1 MAIPRATSGNNS
13 QFTYDFGITI
23 AQSTVNKLV
32 RLTGATLTL
41 ASAYYALRTN
51 AEKYVD
57 TLRENSLRF
66 GGILSTMKAMEAA
79 QNRLIK
85 GQSFFSVD
93 DQLRGMN
100 SLMAVGVKVGEN
112 FEFINKAAHATGKS
126 YAQFANAISQGIQG
140 NMQALVD
147 MGLMTQRSTRYFE
160 KYRANTIQRQQA
172 VLNFVKQHKGLQ
184 ELIKNDFLTIQDQM
198 KRLNAN
204 MKGFLT
210 GIVGKPNDPNSLYGQ
225 TVGKP
230 NDPNSLYGQTVG
242 ALKSVADAFAR
253 NYQSIVQY
261 GKGVGIVLGWV
272 VRQIGHIM
280 VWLGRQAKQAVNFI
294 FGTSETFVERMR
306 TLVVV
311 LEFWKLRVVSFFK
324 TYKEEIKTVL
334 KLLIAY
340 QALKSVFVIS
350 NAAIASV
357 KAFRAALMAI
367 PLFGGKRGV
376 TLTLGKYLTTFW
388 SRLKL
393 ISRIVTQTGF
403 KAALDTL
410 LSIMKITATGKF
422 VGGIGRSLLFVVSI
436 LRNLPA
442 IITAV
447 WTALNATNPV
457 GWIILATTAFTVL
470 YAKCEKFR
478 NFINRIFSGIKESIQ
493 IVWNSFVWLFT
504 QVRIGWQGLKDGFIN
519 YVIDPVSEA
528 VKGLIPNINAMWDAF
543 KNNSVVKWMR
553 ENIINPIGK
562 INKFIM
568 PMVKWAAGTLNPAI
582 GAVDFFRNT
591 DFLRNTNR
599 DIADA
604 ARDLANKHGFGDYTW
619 GGNSVTPTDSVP
631 TPNPIISGTPPVS
644 QNTTENQSVVLG
656 NGAVQIIVQKG
667 ENIDERRLAQ
677 EIRRVL
683 SDIQRDNRIRGGV

>member
-93 DQLRGMN
+93 
-100 SLMAVGVKVGEN
+100 E
-112 FEFINKAAHATGKS
+112 AAHATGKS

-147 MGLMTQRSTRYFE
+147 MGLLTQRSTRYFE

-210 GIVGKPNDPNSLYGQ
+210 GI
-225 TVGKP
+225 VGKP

-350 NAAIASV
+350 NAAIASA

-478 NFINRIFSGIKESIQ
+478 NFINRIFSGIRESIQ

-677 EIRRVL
+677 EIRRIL

>member
-184 ELIKNDFLTIQDQM
+184 ELIKNDFLTIPV
-198 KRLNAN
+198 RNPFILAFNL
-204 MKGFLT
+204 F
-210 GIVGKPNDPNSLYGQ
+210 IWSCI
-225 TVGKP
+225 VGKP

-350 NAAIASV
+350 NAAIASA

-478 NFINRIFSGIKESIQ
+478 NFINRIFSGIRESIQ

-683 SDIQRDNRIRGGV
+683 SDIQRDNRIRGGA

>member
-140 NMQALVD
+140 NMQALV
-147 MGLMTQRSTRYFE
+147 GLMTQRSTRYFE

-210 GIVGKPNDPNSLYGQ
+210 GI
-225 TVGKP
+225 VGKP

>member
-1 MAIPRATSGNNS
+1 
-13 QFTYDFGITI
+13 
-23 AQSTVNKLV
+23 
-32 RLTGATLTL
+32 
-41 ASAYYALRTN
+41 
-51 AEKYVD
+51 
-57 TLRENSLRF
+57 
-66 GGILSTMKAMEAA
+66 
-79 QNRLIK
+79 
-85 GQSFFSVD
+85 
-93 DQLRGMN
+93 
-100 SLMAVGVKVGEN
+100 
-112 FEFINKAAHATGKS
+112 
-126 YAQFANAISQGIQG
+126 
-140 NMQALVD
+140 
-147 MGLMTQRSTRYFE
+147 
-160 KYRANTIQRQQA
+160 
-172 VLNFVKQHKGLQ
+172 
-184 ELIKNDFLTIQDQM
+184 
-198 KRLNAN
+198 

-210 GIVGKPNDPNSLYGQ
+210 GI
-225 TVGKP
+225 VGKP

-478 NFINRIFSGIKESIQ
+478 NFINRIFSGIRESIQ

>member
-225 TVGKP
+225 TVG
-230 NDPNSLYGQTVG
+230 

-324 TYKEEIKTVL
+324 TYKEEIKTL

-350 NAAIASV
+350 NAAIASA

-478 NFINRIFSGIKESIQ
+478 NFINRIFSGIRESIQ

-683 SDIQRDNRIRGGV
+683 SDIQRDNRIRGGA

>member
-225 TVGKP
+225 TVG
-230 NDPNSLYGQTVG
+230 

-350 NAAIASV
+350 NAAIASA

-403 KAALDTL
+403 KAALGTL

>member
-1 MAIPRATSGNNS
+1 
-13 QFTYDFGITI
+13 
-23 AQSTVNKLV
+23 
-32 RLTGATLTL
+32 
-41 ASAYYALRTN
+41 
-51 AEKYVD
+51 
-57 TLRENSLRF
+57 
-66 GGILSTMKAMEAA
+66 
-79 QNRLIK
+79 
-85 GQSFFSVD
+85 
-93 DQLRGMN
+93 
-100 SLMAVGVKVGEN
+100 
-112 FEFINKAAHATGKS
+112 
-126 YAQFANAISQGIQG
+126 
-140 NMQALVD
+140 
-147 MGLMTQRSTRYFE
+147 
-160 KYRANTIQRQQA
+160 
-172 VLNFVKQHKGLQ
+172 
-184 ELIKNDFLTIQDQM
+184 
-198 KRLNAN
+198 

-210 GIVGKPNDPNSLYGQ
+210 GI
-225 TVGKP
+225 VGKP

-324 TYKEEIKTVL
+324 TYKDEIKTVL

-350 NAAIASV
+350 SAAIASA
-357 KAFRAALMAI
+357 KAFSAALMAI

-393 ISRIVTQTGF
+393 ISRILTQTGF

-410 LSIMKITATGKF
+410 FSIMKITATGKF
-422 VGGIGRSLLFVVSI
+422 ASGIGRSLLFVVSI
-436 LRNLPA
+436 LRNLPS

-457 GWIILATTAFTVL
+457 GWILLAVSAFTVL
-470 YAKCEKFR
+470 YVKCEKFR
-478 NFINRIFSGIKESIQ
+478 NFIDRIFSSIKESIQ

-504 QVRIGWQGLKDGFIN
+504 QVRIGWQGLKDGFVN
-519 YVIDPVSEA
+519 YVINPISEA
-528 VKGLIPNINAMWDAF
+528 VKSLVPDIKGMWNAF
-543 KNNSVVKWMR
+543 KDNTVVRWLR
-553 ENIINPIGK
+553 ENIVGPIDK
-562 INKFIM
+562 IKKFIM
-568 PMVKWAAGTLNPAI
+568 PMIKFAAGTLNPFI
-582 GAVDFFRNT
+582 GTVDFLSSRNVGNL
-591 DFLRNTNR
+591 LRDTNR
-599 DIADA
+599 NIAGA
-604 ARDLANKHGFGDYTW
+604 ARDLASEHGFGDYTW
-619 GGNSVTPTDSVP
+619 GGNNATPTDSVP
-631 TPNPIISGTPPVS
+631 TANPIISGTPSVS

-677 EIRRVL
+677 EVRRIL
-683 SDIQRDNRIRGGV
+683 GDIQRDNRIRGGV

>member
-41 ASAYYALRTN
+41 ASAYHALRTN

-57 TLRENSLRF
+57 TLRENSLSF

-210 GIVGKPNDPNSLYGQ
+210 GI
-225 TVGKP
+225 VGKP

-568 PMVKWAAGTLNPAI
+568 PMVKWAAGILNPAI

-677 EIRRVL
+677 EIRRIL

>member
-225 TVGKP
+225 TVG
-230 NDPNSLYGQTVG
+230 

-350 NAAIASV
+350 NAAIASA

-403 KAALDTL
+403 KAALGTL

-553 ENIINPIGK
+553 ENIINPIGNRVPIGK

-677 EIRRVL
+677 EIRRIL

>member
-225 TVGKP
+225 TVG
-230 NDPNSLYGQTVG
+230 

-324 TYKEEIKTVL
+324 TYKEEIKTL
-334 KLLIAY
+334 KLPIAY

-350 NAAIASV
+350 NAAIASA

-478 NFINRIFSGIKESIQ
+478 NFINRIFSGIRESIQ

-683 SDIQRDNRIRGGV
+683 SDIQRDNRIRGGA

>member
-147 MGLMTQRSTRYFE
+147 MGLMTRYFE

-210 GIVGKPNDPNSLYGQ
+210 GI
-225 TVGKP
+225 VGKP

>member
-225 TVGKP
+225 TVG
-230 NDPNSLYGQTVG
+230 

-261 GKGVGIVLGWV
+261 GKGVGIVLAGLS
-272 VRQIGHIM
+272 G
-280 VWLGRQAKQAVNFI
+280 
-294 FGTSETFVERMR
+294 
-306 TLVVV
+306 
-311 LEFWKLRVVSFFK
+311 
-324 TYKEEIKTVL
+324 
-334 KLLIAY
+334 
-340 QALKSVFVIS
+340 KSVI
-350 NAAIASV
+350 
-357 KAFRAALMAI
+357 
-367 PLFGGKRGV
+367 
-376 TLTLGKYLTTFW
+376 
-388 SRLKL
+388 
-393 ISRIVTQTGF
+393 
-403 KAALDTL
+403 
-410 LSIMKITATGKF
+410 
-422 VGGIGRSLLFVVSI
+422 
-436 LRNLPA
+436 
-442 IITAV
+442 
-447 WTALNATNPV
+447 
-457 GWIILATTAFTVL
+457 
-470 YAKCEKFR
+470 
-478 NFINRIFSGIKESIQ
+478 
-493 IVWNSFVWLFT
+493 
-504 QVRIGWQGLKDGFIN
+504 
-519 YVIDPVSEA
+519 
-528 VKGLIPNINAMWDAF
+528 
-543 KNNSVVKWMR
+543 
-553 ENIINPIGK
+553 
-562 INKFIM
+562 
-568 PMVKWAAGTLNPAI
+568 
-582 GAVDFFRNT
+582 
-591 DFLRNTNR
+591 
-599 DIADA
+599 
-604 ARDLANKHGFGDYTW
+604 
-619 GGNSVTPTDSVP
+619 
-631 TPNPIISGTPPVS
+631 
-644 QNTTENQSVVLG
+644 
-656 NGAVQIIVQKG
+656 
-667 ENIDERRLAQ
+667 
-677 EIRRVL
+677 
-683 SDIQRDNRIRGGV
+683 